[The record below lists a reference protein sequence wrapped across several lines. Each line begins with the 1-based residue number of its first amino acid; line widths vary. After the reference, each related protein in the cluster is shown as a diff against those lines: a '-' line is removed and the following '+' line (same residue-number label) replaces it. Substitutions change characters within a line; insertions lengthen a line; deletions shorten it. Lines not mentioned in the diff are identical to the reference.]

1 MARRPAR
8 SPAVSRAHA
17 LTGSVKARRLAG
29 IVLLIAL
36 LAPGTWLRST
46 VGDRASAN
54 VTVTALPFDNSPVA
68 GFEVLG
74 LWQLHGFAE
83 NFGGYS
89 ALAPPGPEIVR
100 LFSDKGWL
108 LTIPRPDVR
117 RGPAAIRQLYPTGIP
132 VIDLLDI
139 ESVTYHPQTGQY
151 WVGYESRHTIYRYS
165 VTGEPEA
172 FVEPAYTAGWQRN
185 GGIEAMARLADGR
198 FIVLRETGGEGF
210 IYPDDPAEGAEPQR
224 FPVSW
229 PEGFSPTDMAQ
240 LPDGRVLILLRK
252 VGWHLPVFESLIALA
267 DPAQIDSDQIDSAT
281 PWPVTVLAELEQLVP
296 RDNWEALSIE
306 PPGEGAAAAIAGGAV
321 NVWLASDDN
330 RSAVQRSLL
339 AKLRWIPPEPDQPE
353 LDQPAEN

>member
-1 MARRPAR
+1 M
-8 SPAVSRAHA
+8 
-17 LTGSVKARRLAG
+17 
-29 IVLLIAL
+29 LLIAL

-46 VGDRASAN
+46 VGDRASAD
-54 VTVTALPFDNSPVA
+54 VTVTALPFDNSAVA

-89 ALAPPGPEIVR
+89 AMAPPGPEIVR

-108 LTIPRPDVR
+108 LTIPRPDAR
-117 RGPAAIRQLYPTGIP
+117 RGPAGIRQLYPTGIP

-172 FVEPAYTAGWQRN
+172 FVEPAYTTGWQSN

-198 FIVLRETGGEGF
+198 FLVLHEDGNDGYL
-210 IYPDDPAEGAEPQR
+210 YPGDPVEGAVPQQ
-224 FPVSW
+224 FTVAW
-229 PEGFSPTDMAQ
+229 PEDYSPTDMAQ

-252 VGWHLPVFESLIALA
+252 VAWHLPVFESLIALA
-267 DPAQIDSDQIDSAT
+267 DPALIDSALIDSAS

-306 PPGEGAAAAIAGGAV
+306 PPVESVAGAIAGGAV

-339 AKLRWIPPEPDQPE
+339 AKLRWTPPQPEQPEPGQT
-353 LDQPAEN
+353 AEN